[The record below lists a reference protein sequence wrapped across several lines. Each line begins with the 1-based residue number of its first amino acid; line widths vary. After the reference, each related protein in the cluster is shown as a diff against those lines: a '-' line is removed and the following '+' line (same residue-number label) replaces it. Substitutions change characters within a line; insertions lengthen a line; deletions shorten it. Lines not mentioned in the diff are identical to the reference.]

1 MAVVVESKKF
11 SLFNA
16 DGRNNKFWNI
26 TLYDNGDVEVHYGP
40 QGGTGQRKT
49 HAGVGRSYFE
59 KKIREKTKASH
70 EGGAYTENKVLESV
84 VSTSS
89 PQNVSKHTLAQK
101 AVNDIGAAQPEL
113 RKLVEYFADVN
124 AHNIYEAS
132 GGKITYDTSTGQFKT
147 TQGVVSLDQ
156 IQEAR
161 RLLDSIEKFASIS
174 DFNSSAFKA
183 VLNPYLSLIPQKGL
197 VRQMHFPAMFSVGDS
212 EGLQRQ
218 NDILDGL
225 ESSYATVLANAQKSD
240 GKPVKQV
247 AEEALFKVTLQQSD
261 KKTFDAVRKY
271 YNETKGSHYDVQSY
285 DVARVFDLDI
295 QHMSA
300 GFVKKVAEMAK
311 NKPHGAN
318 IMRLFHGTKA
328 CNMLSILKAGFVMP
342 RQGTSI
348 HITAWMFGPGVYFS
362 DQSTKSI
369 RYATGAWGGSGARD
383 RKFMFLVDV
392 AMGNM
397 YTPRSSF
404 SSKPPAGYDSTF
416 AKAGHSG
423 VQNNEMIVYH
433 LGQIKPV
440 IIMECTPHGR

>member
-1 MAVVVESKKF
+1 MSAVIESRKF

-26 TLYDNGDVEVHYGP
+26 TLYDNGDVEVSYGP
-40 QGGTGQRKT
+40 QGGMGQRKT
-49 HAGVGRSYFE
+49 HSGVGRSYFE

-84 VSTSS
+84 VSASS
-89 PQNVSKHTLAQK
+89 PQSVSKHTLAQK
-101 AVNDIGAAQPEL
+101 AVSDIGAAQPEL

-161 RLLDSIEKFASIS
+161 SLLDSIEKFASKN

-197 VRQMHFPAMFSVGDS
+197 VRQMHFPSMFSVGDS

-271 YNETKGSHYDVQSY
+271 YNDTKGSHYDVQSY
-285 DVARVFDLDI
+285 DVCRVFDLDI

-348 HITAWMFGPGVYFS
+348 HITYDMFGSGVYFS

-397 YTPRSSF
+397 YIPRSSF
-404 SSKPPAGYDSTF
+404 KGKCPTGYDSTF

-423 VQNNEMIVYH
+423 VLNNEMIVYH

-440 IIMECTPHGR
+440 IIMECTPYGR